1 MTQLLISY
9 VHEHPENALILECPR
24 LMQQFTTARAD
35 RSQDG
40 FR

>member
-9 VHEHPENALILECPR
+9 VHEYLENAPMLEFPR